1 MISTTQIQ
9 TQTKTKLCEG
19 VCNGIACS
27 YCWSFKIPKHILN
40 ATTNISI
47 DDDDEHVPLTISSSN
62 NDHAVDINKQPSSF
76 VGDCNTKS
84 NNSLLNNNH
93 LSYTSDLEDDN
104 EDSIEEDIDVAH
116 ANTKQPRKFRLLGNW
131 QNNRQ
136 QAQSR
141 YDGYSTIGGRVS
153 MHDTWDDKD
162 EDDNST
168 NREDGVKDG
177 EFISYWERGDDNSDD
192 SSFCSTDKQINL
204 LESDNGDGD
213 DDDNDDDR
221 VETTMRPIPLF
232 QRRSGRLG
240 SNTIHP
246 SSPKQFGWFQR
257 ELEDSVYDNNNN
269 NIDRHSRRR
278 RRRGP
283 WGWLR
288 RKQAA
293 LEHEFDNSEDEGDH
307 NIEENVLLDSSTCS
321 DENGHYIMTP
331 DMSEYDRALSNAE
344 SNVKMAQNNNIF
356 GNNRRDR
363 RGILASPI
371 VRPFLRERSSPR
383 GYMDNVDILEEGDDR
398 GEDDKPSSQDH
409 AAIKQSITQ
418 GISGTNDNTLL
429 LDANDVLAIDDKQSN
444 RNRPPNLIE
453 RIFITRFL
461 QSPEGEDNR
470 NDLRKI
476 RQLHRLLR
484 RENWNM
490 AQNLLES
497 NPDLARRWHNVDR
510 LYGGRYDGEVLPI
523 HAACALHPPSSF
535 IKMLGNIYPEGLLEK
550 DKSFGRVPL
559 AVACRSLADSS
570 VIRILCDMEPQSIDA
585 RDSLKRVPLHYLI
598 KNYTAFGNDDDD
610 IPNID
615 EDNEEEEK
623 DTKESDSSDETNVK
637 SDEDGMNAMLIIIK
651 SNPNCLHAA
660 DHRGWLPLH
669 VACSCS
675 SRKGMLRVLRLLLK
689 VNPESINCT
698 TDKKSDV
705 FDCVNMAGKH
715 HPTKDETIAI
725 LKEAKSLVEDEES
738 GSAGEN
744 IEDELSNSSDNNS
757 DSSQVSDEHDDNSD
771 DNGDDDDSLEDSL
784 SNPQA
789 QVVDLLLPDEEA
801 LSQNSSYEESEDR
814 TESSCGESPEVHC
827 PEAVLINI

>member
-1 MISTTQIQ
+1 M
-9 TQTKTKLCEG
+9 
-19 VCNGIACS
+19 
-27 YCWSFKIPKHILN
+27 
-40 ATTNISI
+40 
-47 DDDDEHVPLTISSSN
+47 DDDEHIPLTISNSSN
-62 NDHAVDINKQPSSF
+62 NDQDDIKQPSSF
-76 VGDCNTKS
+76 AINTKS
-84 NNSLLNNNH
+84 KNSLLNNNH
-93 LSYTSDLEDDN
+93 FSYSSDQEGSNEDD
-104 EDSIEEDIDVAH
+104 IEDIDVAH
-116 ANTKQPRKFRLLGNW
+116 TNTKTPRKFRLLGNW

-141 YDGYSTIGGRVS
+141 YDGYSTLGRVS

-162 EDDNST
+162 GEDKST
-168 NREDGVKDG
+168 NGVDGVEEYNG
-177 EFISYWERGDDNSDD
+177 EFISYWERGDVDSED

-204 LESDNGDGD
+204 LETEPDKVDG
-213 DDDNDDDR
+213 DDDR

-240 SNTIHP
+240 NNTIHP

-269 NIDRHSRRR
+269 NIDSHFRRR

-288 RKQAA
+288 RQQAA

-331 DMSEYDRALSNAE
+331 DMTEYDRALSNAE
-344 SNVKMAQNNNIF
+344 TNVKMTQNNNIF

-363 RGILASPI
+363 RGILALPI

-383 GYMDNVDILEEGDDR
+383 GYMDNTDVLDDDDDR

-409 AAIKQSITQ
+409 AAMKQSITQ

-429 LDANDVLAIDDKQSN
+429 LDANDVLDIDDKQIS

-461 QSPEGEDNR
+461 QSPDGKDNR

-484 RENWNM
+484 RENWNL
-490 AQNLLES
+490 ATNLLES

-510 LYGGRYDGEVLPI
+510 LYGGRYDGEALPI

-535 IKMLGNIYPEGLLEK
+535 VKMLGNIYPEGMLEK
-550 DKSFGRVPL
+550 DKAFGRLPL
-559 AVACRSLADSS
+559 HVAARSLVDSS
-570 VIRILCDMEPQSIDA
+570 VIRVLCEMEPQSIDA

-598 KNYTAFGNDDDD
+598 KNYTTFGDDDDD
-610 IPNID
+610 IPNIN
-615 EDNEEEEK
+615 EDDEEEK
-623 DTKESDSSDETNVK
+623 GTKMSDSSDDTNVT
-637 SDEDGMNAMLIIIK
+637 SDEDGMTAMLIIIK
-651 SNPNCLHAA
+651 SNPNCLNAA

-689 VNPESINCT
+689 VKPESINCT

-705 FDCVNMAGKH
+705 FDCINMAGKH
-715 HPTKDETIAI
+715 HPTKEETIAI
-725 LKEAKSLVEDEES
+725 LKEAKSLVEEDEKT
-738 GSAGEN
+738 GSASEN
-744 IEDELSNSSDNNS
+744 TGDNISNSSDNNS
-757 DSSQVSDEHDDNSD
+757 VSSQVSDEHDDNSD
-771 DNGDDDDSLEDSL
+771 DEGEDDLLD
-784 SNPQA
+784 PQA

-801 LSQNSSYEESEDR
+801 LSQKSSYEESEDR